1 MGFHML
7 HEKETR
13 SRSSQD
19 GLELQKATT
28 LILSSR
34 AVVSSLSI
42 FFFFFKN
49 LHILS
54 HIFKLKIF
62 SKVEILAKNV
72 IFGIL

>member
-13 SRSSQD
+13 SCSSQD

-42 FFFFFKN
+42 FFFKKN
-49 LHILS
+49 LYILS

>member
-42 FFFFFKN
+42 FFFF
-49 LHILS
+49 
-54 HIFKLKIF
+54 
-62 SKVEILAKNV
+62 
-72 IFGIL
+72 

>member
-42 FFFFFKN
+42 FFFLN